1 MQKIMPCLWFDDR
14 IEEAAKFYTSVFPD
28 AKITHTSRYGDT
40 GPLPKGK
47 VLTMLFELAGQE
59 FMALNGGPQFKFSE
73 AISFFVKCET
83 QKEVDHYW
91 NSLTADGGAE
101 SMCGWLKDKFG
112 LSWQIVPERLGQ
124 LIGGSDKAGAGRAMQ
139 AMLQNGESTM
149 IMGKINPR
157 IANA

>member
-112 LSWQIVPERLGQ
+112 LSWQIVPNALTRYLTDKDAKKAERV
-124 LIGGSDKAGAGRAMQ
+124 MQ
-139 AMLQNGESTM
+139 AMLQM
-149 IMGKINPR
+149 RKID
-157 IANA
+157 IAVLDRAYAG